1 MKKSVFLGGLFA
13 ILLILGACAG
23 GMSMDPKK
31 MAYNACMSTA
41 KSTCQDTAKD
51 SCKDA
56 GGGKSL
62 CVKAAVEAC
71 MIPAKEACK
80 KAM

>member
-56 GGGKSL
+56 VG
-62 CVKAAVEAC
+62 
-71 MIPAKEACK
+71 
-80 KAM
+80 